1 MKMSSR
7 KERKIVMNTH
17 ENTNSNNHAQR
28 ESIGSAVRET
38 LQESRKRRLV
48 IRNRAGKKI
57 IDISVL
63 LALILSIGAPVLPAF
78 VILGVL
84 VESIRV
90 SFEMKS
96 AKA

>member
-1 MKMSSR
+1 MLMATP
-7 KERKIVMNTH
+7 ENALANNNT
-17 ENTNSNNHAQR
+17 QR

-38 LQESRKRRLV
+38 LRESRKRRLV
-48 IRNRAGKKI
+48 IRNRAGKQI

-90 SFEMKS
+90 SFEQS
-96 AKA
+96 